1 MQLMDKR
8 VSKSRFKAR
17 ALEYMRELQ
26 ESGSTLVITDR
37 GRPVLRILPYTEEQ
51 NHAREALRNS
61 VLSYERP
68 TDPVDLDAWKV
79 LR

>member
-1 MQLMDKR
+1 MDKR
-8 VSKSRFKAR
+8 VSKSKFKAR

-37 GRPVLRILPYTEEQ
+37 GTPVLRILPYTEEQ
-51 NHAREALRNS
+51 HHAREALINS
-61 VLSYERP
+61 VLRYERP
-68 TDPVDLDAWKV
+68 TEPVDSDAWEA